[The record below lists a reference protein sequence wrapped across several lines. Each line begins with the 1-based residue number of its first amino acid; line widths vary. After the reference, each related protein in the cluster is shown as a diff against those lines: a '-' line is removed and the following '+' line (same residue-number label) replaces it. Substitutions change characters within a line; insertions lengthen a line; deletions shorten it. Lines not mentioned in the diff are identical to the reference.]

1 MQVDLL
7 TLQLFVS
14 AAEIGNMAK
23 AAEARNI
30 VPSAVSKRISD
41 LEYAIKTPLL
51 YRRPRGVELTA
62 AGEVA
67 YSYAKNILRLVERFE
82 GEMSEFSLGQ
92 KGCVSIAAC
101 PSSIAQFLPA
111 DIAAY
116 VEQNPEVSIDLN
128 EEMSDGILR
137 QVRDGLVDIGIT
149 PYPIEDPSLE
159 VLTYRHDELA
169 ILAPLS
175 HPLAR
180 FDEMSYEDTIAY
192 RYVGLQQGNS
202 IQSLLKHR
210 AEELGKKINFSVSV
224 MSFDGM
230 RRMVEAGLGIT
241 ILPIG
246 SIKSLENSGCK
257 IIRLQEEWAYRTLRL
272 VVREEQSLPVVARN
286 FLNYLASREVI
297 DQTRLTIEHSL

>member
-7 TLQLFVS
+7 TLQLFVT

-41 LEYAIKTPLL
+41 LEYCIKTPLL
-51 YRRPRGVELTA
+51 YRRSRGVELTA

-67 YSYAKNILRLVERFE
+67 YGYAKNILRLVERFE

-101 PSSIAQFLPA
+101 PSSISQFLPA

-116 VEQNPEVSIDLN
+116 IDQNPEVSIDLS
-128 EEMSDGILR
+128 EEMSDSILR
-137 QVRDGLVDIGIT
+137 QVKDGLVDIGIT
-149 PYPIEDPSLE
+149 PYAIEDPSLE
-159 VLTYRHDELA
+159 VLTYRHDQLA
-169 ILAPLS
+169 VLAPLS

-180 FDEMSYEDTIAY
+180 FDEVSYEDTIAY
-192 RYVGLQQGNS
+192 RHVGLQQGNS
-202 IQSLLKHR
+202 IQNLLIRR
-210 AEELGKKINFSVSV
+210 AEELGKTIKFSVSV
-224 MSFDGM
+224 MSFEGV
-230 RRMVEAGLGIT
+230 RKMVDAGLGIT

-246 SIKSLENSGCK
+246 STKDVVGSNSK
-257 IIRLQEEWAYRTLRL
+257 IIRLRDDWASRTLRL
-272 VVREEQSLPVVARN
+272 IVREEQSLPVVARN
-286 FLNYLASREVI
+286 FLIYLASCELA
-297 DQTRLTIEHSL
+297 DQTRLAAV